1 LRDTLVVN
9 TCAVTQEAVRQSR
22 QAIRKFKRENP
33 ARRIIVTGC
42 AAQIEP
48 ETYAAMPEVDAV
60 FGNQEKLSAGAY
72 ADFGIG
78 SAERVRVNDIMSVAE
93 TVPQMV
99 DHFDGKTHAFLQ
111 VQNGCDHRCTFCV
124 IPFGRGNS
132 RSVPM
137 GAAVAEARRLVEKG
151 FPEIVLTGV
160 DLTSYGS
167 DLPGAPSLGRLVG
180 KILKHVPELKR
191 LRLSSIDAIEAD
203 PLLMQ
208 AIAQEERLM
217 PHFHLSAQSGDDL
230 ILKRMKRRHARADVI
245 AFCETVRHVRPEA
258 AFAADLIAGFPTESE
273 AMFQNSLRL
282 VDDAGLSRLHVFP
295 FSPRTGTPAAKMP
308 QLPRA
313 AIKERAARLRQKGEA
328 ALKSRLDGMKGSRHM
343 VLAERGGIG
352 RTPCFAP
359 VEIGEVAHGT
369 FLPIAI
375 TGRRGE
381 HLTGT
386 AV

>member
-1 LRDTLVVN
+1 
-9 TCAVTQEAVRQSR
+9 
-22 QAIRKFKRENP
+22 
-33 ARRIIVTGC
+33 
-42 AAQIEP
+42 
-48 ETYAAMPEVDAV
+48 
-60 FGNQEKLSAGAY
+60 
-72 ADFGIG
+72 
-78 SAERVRVNDIMSVAE
+78 
-93 TVPQMV
+93 
-99 DHFDGKTHAFLQ
+99 
-111 VQNGCDHRCTFCV
+111 
-124 IPFGRGNS
+124 
-132 RSVPM
+132 
-137 GAAVAEARRLVEKG
+137 
-151 FPEIVLTGV
+151 
-160 DLTSYGS
+160 
-167 DLPGAPSLGRLVG
+167 
-180 KILKHVPELKR
+180 
-191 LRLSSIDAIEAD
+191 
-203 PLLMQ
+203 
-208 AIAQEERLM
+208 
-217 PHFHLSAQSGDDL
+217 
-230 ILKRMKRRHARADVI
+230 MKRRHARADVI
-245 AFCETVRHVRPEA
+245 AFCQTVRHVRPEA